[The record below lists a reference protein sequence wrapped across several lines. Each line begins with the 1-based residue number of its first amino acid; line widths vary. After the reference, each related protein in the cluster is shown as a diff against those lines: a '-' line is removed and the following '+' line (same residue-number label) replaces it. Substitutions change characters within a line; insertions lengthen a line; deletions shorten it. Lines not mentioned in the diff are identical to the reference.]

1 MINKNHQL
9 VFMNPATQ
17 SGRLRKNNKLGQEEM
32 VGFVVIVIIVSVILL
47 ILLGFMLRK
56 PSSEAVK
63 NYEVESFIQA
73 SLQYTTVCE
82 NQIEFLSIQDLI
94 VSCEEGETCLDER
107 NSCEVLNET
116 LKGIIENAWNVKEGS
131 AIKGYKLK
139 VMVDGEE
146 KFTIEKGN
154 ETRNYK
160 GAFQDFSK
168 GSSNYEV
175 SLDVYY

>member
-1 MINKNHQL
+1 MIKRKSKSN
-9 VFMNPATQ
+9 
-17 SGRLRKNNKLGQEEM
+17 SRLHSITRAKMWNRSAQEEM
-32 VGFVVIVIIVSVILL
+32 VGFVVIIVIVSVVLL
-47 ILLGFMLRK
+47 ILLGFLLRS
-56 PSSEAVK
+56 PGSEAVK
-63 NYEVESFIQA
+63 SYEVESFIQA
-73 SLQYTTVCE
+73 SLQYTTACE

-146 KFTIEKGN
+146 KFTIERGN

-160 GAFQDFSK
+160 GAFQDFPK
-168 GSSNYEV
+168 RSSNYEV